1 MGRRV
6 GATDGLA
13 ALLQGLRLDAMH
25 LDGVRVTPLSPAIR
39 PHRSGGPVFL
49 FAREGAAH
57 ITLAQ
62 PDAAPVLIRRG
73 SFAALPHGHGFR
85 LSPAPDHAAASLL
98 IGQAMMGEGAGAAP
112 LLDRLPPLL
121 FMCPSRTL
129 GVDWQDGTFAL
140 IEEAA
145 AQGDVAGRLVAQ
157 RLLES
162 LFIIAVRRF
171 LETNETYALGASPT
185 ATAIGRALM
194 LLQDRMAE
202 DWTLSALAAACG
214 LSPATLTRRF
224 QALVG
229 EAPMAHLTRLRMERA
244 AQWLK
249 TGEGKAAAVAA
260 RLGYRS
266 EAAFARRFKE
276 FHGMGPGAF
285 RRAG

>member
-1 MGRRV
+1 MGRV
-6 GATDGLA
+6 AGATDGLA
-13 ALLQGLRLDAMH
+13 ALLRGLRIDAMG
-25 LDGVRVTPLSPAIR
+25 LDGVRVTPLSPAILPRR
-39 PHRSGGPVFL
+39 PGGPVFL

-57 ITLAQ
+57 ITLTQ
-62 PDAAPVLIRRG
+62 PEARPVLIRRG

-85 LSPAPDHAAASLL
+85 LAPAPDQAAATLL
-98 IGQAMMGEGAGAAP
+98 IGQAVMDEGAGAAP
-112 LLDRLPPLL
+112 LLARLPPLL

-140 IEEAA
+140 IEEAVG
-145 AQGDVAGRLVAQ
+145 QGDVAGRLVAQ

-185 ATAIGRALM
+185 ATSVGRALM

-224 QALVG
+224 QSLVG

-244 AQWLK
+244 AEWLK
-249 TGEGKAAAVAA
+249 TGEGKAATVAA

-266 EAAFARRFKE
+266 EAAFSRRFKE

-285 RRAG
+285 RRTG